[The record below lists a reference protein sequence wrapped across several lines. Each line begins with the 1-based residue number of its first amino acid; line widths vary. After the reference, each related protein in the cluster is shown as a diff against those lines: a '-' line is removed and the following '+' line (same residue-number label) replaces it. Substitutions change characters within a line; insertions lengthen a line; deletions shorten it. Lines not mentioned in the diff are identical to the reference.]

1 MRNVSHKQSCISG
14 NGPQTNFLKSGVGE
28 SARAVVPAAPGE
40 FLKPL
45 PLAPE
50 LASPVSIL
58 LPPCVACSWCVSKP
72 ACSPVLG
79 GVTARS
85 AWLPRQGARQPAT
98 ATCPAVSTGMPTSTP
113 RSWQLPRHSQ
123 AGYVPWVI
131 LASCWQG
138 KEESRK
144 AQAQRPQT
152 LGGGPQPSN
161 VISKLFLQ
169 GIRQNASAPRMSLVT
184 SP

>member
-1 MRNVSHKQSCISG
+1 M
-14 NGPQTNFLKSGVGE
+14 
-28 SARAVVPAAPGE
+28 
-40 FLKPL
+40 
-45 PLAPE
+45 
-50 LASPVSIL
+50 
-58 LPPCVACSWCVSKP
+58 ACSWCVSKP

-85 AWLPRQGARQPAT
+85 AQLPRQGARQPAT
-98 ATCPAVSTGMPTSTP
+98 ATCPAVSTGMPTSTLW
-113 RSWQLPRHSQ
+113 SWQLPRHSQ

-144 AQAQRPQT
+144 AWAQRPRT

-169 GIRQNASAPRMSLVT
+169 GIRQNSSAPRMSLVT
-184 SP
+184 SPWPVRHQILSRSQCRPEPASQDPAKTSPGQDLSPCLSFGSF

>member
-1 MRNVSHKQSCISG
+1 MC
-14 NGPQTNFLKSGVGE
+14 PTNNLFL
-28 SARAVVPAAPGE
+28 
-40 FLKPL
+40 PL
-45 PLAPE
+45 PTGSQDHPGDVSSLTVSWELPAPRGAGGHPRGHAGHVAVTGCLAPCLGSHAE
-50 LASPVSIL
+50 RTVT
-58 LPPCVACSWCVSKP
+58 PPK
-72 ACSPVLG
+72 
-79 GVTARS
+79 
-85 AWLPRQGARQPAT
+85 
-98 ATCPAVSTGMPTSTP
+98 TGE
-113 RSWQLPRHSQ
+113 Q
-123 AGYVPWVI
+123 AG
-131 LASCWQG
+131 LETHHEQAMHGGSRMDTCWQG

>member
-14 NGPQTNFLKSGVGE
+14 KGPNKFFKKWGGGISKSSRPSCSRRVLEATPSGARPGKPGVH
-28 SARAVVPAAPGE
+28 PA
-40 FLKPL
+40 
-45 PLAPE
+45 
-50 LASPVSIL
+50 S
-58 LPPCVACSWCVSKP
+58 PCVACSWCVSKP

-85 AWLPRQGARQPAT
+85 AQLPRQGARQPAT
-98 ATCPAVSTGMPTSTP
+98 ATCPAVSTGMPTSTLW
-113 RSWQLPRHSQ
+113 SWQLPRHSQ

-144 AQAQRPQT
+144 AWAQRP
-152 LGGGPQPSN
+152 
-161 VISKLFLQ
+161 
-169 GIRQNASAPRMSLVT
+169 
-184 SP
+184 